1 MQLPIPIIR
10 TYICF
15 SKLDNSLTNLSN
27 TVDDFANKENKIIK
41 IEFPI
46 GTNKVN
52 YPDGCSFSN
61 TYPMS
66 VAILGANS
74 DAYFAPSDVVGTFI
88 ETKNDGIYLT
98 RGSYS
103 SRSMIAFLVKVS

>member
-1 MQLPIPIIR
+1 ME
-10 TYICF
+10 
-15 SKLDNSLTNLSN
+15 
-27 TVDDFANKENKIIK
+27 NKENKIIK
-41 IEFPI
+41 VDFPV
-46 GTNKVN
+46 GTDKVN

-66 VAILGANS
+66 VAILGANNN
-74 DAYFAPSDVVGTFI
+74 AYFAPSDMGDTFI

-103 SRSMIAFLVKVS
+103 SRSMFAFLVKVS